1 MTKILYIPEGRY
13 IKWNSKGKYED
24 TSDIYEESNFYN
36 SDAYYGKMPVKE
48 YLANFIYAKWELQRG
63 TKHCNN
69 FDNKIDY
76 CINEFEI
83 IYDES

>member
-1 MTKILYIPEGRY
+1 
-13 IKWNSKGKYED
+13 
-24 TSDIYEESNFYN
+24 
-36 SDAYYGKMPVKE
+36 MPVKE